1 MDIAITREPSPSLAR
16 CELTHLARAPI
27 DYAAAVAQHQAYCA
41 ALVAAGLNVIRLPAD
56 SAYPD
61 CCFVEDTAVVLDE
74 VAVIAS
80 LGAASRRGETA
91 LIAHTLGRYRPLVHI
106 ELPATLEGGD
116 VLQVGRRLFVGRT
129 ARTNDAGI
137 AALAAAV
144 GPWGYEV
151 VPVAVA
157 GCLHLK
163 SAVTALDAQT
173 LLANPALFERAAVAG
188 LRIVEVAPE
197 EPGAANVLRVRSS
210 LLAHSGFPRT
220 AERLAA
226 AGYAVTPID
235 ISEFLKAEA
244 ALTCKCLLLKQ

>member
-1 MDIAITREPSPSLAR
+1 MDIAITRELSPSLLR
-16 CELTHLARAPI
+16 CELTHLTREPI
-27 DYAAAVAQHQAYCA
+27 DYARAVAQHQAYCV
-41 ALVAAGLNVIRLPAD
+41 ALVTAGLTVIRLPTD
-56 SAYPD
+56 PAYPD

-80 LGAASRRGETA
+80 PGAASRRGETA
-91 LIAHTLGRYRPLVHI
+91 LIAQTLSRYRPLVHL

-116 VLQVGRRLFVGRT
+116 VLKVGRRLFVGRT

-137 AALAAAV
+137 AALAAAIV
-144 GPWGYEV
+144 PWGYEV

-163 SAVTALDAQT
+163 SAVTALDEET
-173 LLANPALFERAAVAG
+173 VLANPALFERLALSG

-197 EPGAANVLRVRSS
+197 EPGAANVLRARSS
-210 LLAHSGFPRT
+210 LLAHLGFPRT
-220 AERLAA
+220 TERLAS

-244 ALTCKCLLLKQ
+244 ALTCKCLLLKG